1 MQSIRFLILM
11 CLSTVGTYSFAQD
24 CTVALNALQ
33 GAYTGD
39 CKRGVAHGVGKASG
53 IDSYEGSFKKGLP
66 HGEGTYQWANGD
78 VYSGTFVKGEKEGYG
93 VLTLGNNGLKQ
104 QGYWLDDEYIG
115 TEKKPYT
122 IVQQSNSILRVT
134 FKRISGDEK
143 KIKFSFSRL
152 GKPIKVSSLNVQS
165 DFGVELNQTDYD
177 RTFTVHD
184 FPCDPIITFTA
195 EANRDVTGS
204 QKGADLEGNLNFQLR
219 QSGSWLVTIE
229 MQGTN

>member
-1 MQSIRFLILM
+1 MHSFRLLIFFSLCTIAIQSD
-11 CLSTVGTYSFAQD
+11 AQD
-24 CTVALNALQ
+24 CSVELSALQ
-33 GAYTGD
+33 GSYEGD
-39 CKRGVAHGVGKASG
+39 CKRGLAHGSGKAIG
-53 IDSYEGSFKKGLP
+53 KDSYEGAFKKGLP

-78 VYSGTFVKGEKEGYG
+78 VYTGEFVKGQKKGHG
-93 VLTLGNNGLKQ
+93 VMMHASTGLKQ
-104 QGYWLDDEYIG
+104 EGYWIDDEYIG
-115 TEKKPYT
+115 SEMKPYT
-122 IVQQSNSILRVT
+122 IVQKSNSILRVT
-134 FKRISGDEK
+134 FKRISGDEE

-184 FPCDPIITFTA
+184 FPCDPVFSFTA

-204 QKGADLEGNLNFQLR
+204 QKGTDLEGNLNFQLR
-219 QSGSWLVTIE
+219 QSGSWLINIE